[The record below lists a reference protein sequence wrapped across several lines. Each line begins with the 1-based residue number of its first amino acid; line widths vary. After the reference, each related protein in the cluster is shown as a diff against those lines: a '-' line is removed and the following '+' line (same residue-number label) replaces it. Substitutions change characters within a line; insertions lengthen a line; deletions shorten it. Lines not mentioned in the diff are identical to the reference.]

1 MNLRGD
7 SRVFAEFVRN
17 IVDREDIVMKSD
29 GSAKRAFCYISDATE
44 AFLRILL
51 CGAPGQVYNM
61 CNDEAFVSI
70 AELARKMT
78 QLFPERNLQ
87 VRRIERAAGD
97 TYSENKNANTD
108 VLSTEKLRAL
118 GWKPGVTIEEGFR
131 RTVLSFEKEMSQP

>member
-1 MNLRGD
+1 VYQSVPGGLQIAVEVCDVICLR
-7 SRVFAEFVRN
+7 RLVCVF
-17 IVDREDIVMKSD
+17 
-29 GSAKRAFCYISDATE
+29 
-44 AFLRILL
+44 L
-51 CGAPGQVYNM
+51 P
-61 CNDEAFVSI
+61 
-70 AELARKMT
+70 

-108 VLSTEKLRAL
+108 VLSTETLRAL